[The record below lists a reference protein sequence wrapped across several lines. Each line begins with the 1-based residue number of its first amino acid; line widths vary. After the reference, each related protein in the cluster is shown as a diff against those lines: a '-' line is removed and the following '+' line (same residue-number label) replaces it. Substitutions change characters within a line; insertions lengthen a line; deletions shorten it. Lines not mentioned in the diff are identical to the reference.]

1 MGLAGLIL
9 SGVLNFL
16 LFSNLSS
23 NELTEP
29 GLRFVPLCSVLFLI
43 GLAPPSADLCINVVV
58 SGFWFAVDWFCPHPS
73 ANVCK
78 RGSVFVLVC
87 S

>member
-9 SGVLNFL
+9 SGVFNFL

-23 NELTEP
+23 NELTET
-29 GLRFVPLCSVLFLI
+29 GLRLVPLCSVLFLI
-43 GLAPPSADLCINVVV
+43 GVVPLSADLCINDVA
-58 SGFWFAVDWFCPHPS
+58 GFWFAVDWFGSPPP
-73 ANVCK
+73 AIVCK